1 MIGLQLALR
10 IVLFGCPLLMAKDD
24 SVLGVLLA
32 RPALLMHGEAANA
45 ARRHVR
51 FSLGD
56 SWVKQKSPGR
66 LIEVNRQQFEQSD
79 LSWLQKVFVLTE
91 YRTKFQV

>member
-1 MIGLQLALR
+1 MIGLQFTLR
-10 IVLFGCPLLMAKDD
+10 VVLFGRPLLMAKDD
-24 SVLGVLLA
+24 SVLGMLLA

-51 FSLGD
+51 LSLRD

-66 LIEVNRQQFEQSD
+66 LIEVNRQQFEQS
-79 LSWLQKVFVLTE
+79 E
-91 YRTKFQV
+91 